1 MNSILE
7 TFIKQLNSVALQMEE
22 KLQIEESGSEIAW
35 AQGFIAGTADYKNL
49 LVTAKYRID
58 SELYNTQVNTAL
70 FYENGVCLLDL
81 EELRDVM
88 SDVEELTDSGMYK
101 SIKKIWDDT
110 VAEKKDFLFY
120 NSKKGRDLYFCK
132 GWYAAMNFVGSTITK
147 LENDL
152 AKKEK
157 EKKEMLF

>member
-1 MNSILE
+1 M
-7 TFIKQLNSVALQMEE
+7 
-22 KLQIEESGSEIAW
+22 
-35 AQGFIAGTADYKNL
+35 
-49 LVTAKYRID
+49 
-58 SELYNTQVNTAL
+58 
-70 FYENGVCLLDL
+70 LDL

-152 AKKEK
+152 VKKEK